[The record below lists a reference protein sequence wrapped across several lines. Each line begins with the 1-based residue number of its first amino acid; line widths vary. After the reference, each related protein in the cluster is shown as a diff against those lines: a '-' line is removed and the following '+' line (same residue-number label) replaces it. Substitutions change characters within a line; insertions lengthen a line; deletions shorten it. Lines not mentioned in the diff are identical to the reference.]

1 MDNGCNQAHKM
12 SIPHRASSKLLTDL
26 PKISFLYALDKPAVS
41 DSRTAG
47 FLFDQ
52 TGSPRC
58 RGSFSRPCR
67 NKALMKIG
75 SYA

>member
-47 FLFDQ
+47 FF
-52 TGSPRC
+52 
-58 RGSFSRPCR
+58 
-67 NKALMKIG
+67 
-75 SYA
+75 